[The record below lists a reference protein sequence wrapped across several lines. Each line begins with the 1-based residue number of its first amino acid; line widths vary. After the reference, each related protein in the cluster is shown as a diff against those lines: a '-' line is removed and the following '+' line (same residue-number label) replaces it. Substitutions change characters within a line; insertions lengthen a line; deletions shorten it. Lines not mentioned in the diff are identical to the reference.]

1 MKTAKSEYKSISL
14 WLLIASLLVFSG
26 PDVAKAQ
33 SGESCITY
41 AYTGE
46 IIPDH
51 KGKIY
56 QYLMI
61 EDTCKQETHY
71 YRWSNNSSSYIEDE
85 SVKYLF

>member
-1 MKTAKSEYKSISL
+1 MKTPKSEYKSISL
-14 WLLIASLLVFSG
+14 WLLIACLTVFSG
-26 PDVAKAQ
+26 PSIAKAQ
-33 SGESCITY
+33 SGESCMTY

-46 IIPDH
+46 IVPDH

-56 QYLMI
+56 QYMMI

-71 YRWSNNSSSYIEDE
+71 YRWSTNSSSYIEDE